1 MIDTGALGCQWANGG
16 TDCGYNVQTIS
27 ADGLTVYS
35 EWAHLYYVTM
45 GNLAHAAGPLD
56 TMLVNTGDFLNF
68 EVAALWTGV
77 ADAKFPAYA
86 WVFQFYD
93 GIDREGGWHLVMP
106 LNRRGDVGCGNGVDQ
121 GGRNELAR
129 SADDPVRGKGFFQ
142 QAPGR

>member
-93 GIDREGGWHLVMP
+93 GYQYSNGQINAHSGSLAVRP
-106 LNRRGDVGCGNGVDQ
+106 GDVNATVPEPQ
-121 GGRNELAR
+121 SLALALLAVGAAVLASR
-129 SADDPVRGKGFFQ
+129 KRPR
-142 QAPGR
+142 

>member
-93 GIDREGGWHLVMP
+93 GYQFSSYQSNAHSGALAVRH
-106 LNRRGDVGCGNGVDQ
+106 GDVNATVPEPQ
-121 GGRNELAR
+121 SLALALLAVGAAVLASR
-129 SADDPVRGKGFFQ
+129 KRPR
-142 QAPGR
+142 